1 MASETVYTIGYGNR
15 QLVDFLELLQRYQIH
30 AVCDVRSQPY
40 SSRYPDYARVP
51 LREALRA
58 REIRYVFLGKELG
71 ARPSDPDLYE
81 NGRASYQAMATSA
94 AFRQGIERVKKGVV
108 EYSIALLCAETDPL
122 DCHRAILIA
131 PSLVAAGIAV
141 SHIDRRGTLES
152 QADLERRLLR
162 KEGLDQSVLFAG
174 PTDLNPIEEAY
185 KRRARELAYDIDAAY
200 QARQPQ

>member
-15 QLVDFLELLQRYQIH
+15 LPVDFLDLLQRYEIQ
-30 AVCDVRSQPY
+30 AVCDVRSLPY

-58 REIRYVFLGKELG
+58 RNIRYVFLGKELG

-81 NGRASYQAMATSA
+81 NGRASYQAMATSP
-94 AFRQGIERVKKGVV
+94 AFRQGIERIKKGLA
-108 EYSIALLCAETDPL
+108 EYSIALLCAERDPL

-141 SHIDRRGTLES
+141 SHIDQRGALES
-152 QADLERRLLR
+152 QAGLERRLLR
-162 KEGLDQSVLFAG
+162 KVGMDQSALFAG
-174 PTDLNPIEEAY
+174 PSDVNPIEEAY
-185 KRRARELAYDIDAAY
+185 KRRGRELAYDIDAAY
-200 QARQPQ
+200 QAKQSQ